1 MRRWSSAPGARS
13 ADHSAR
19 SAGAFRVFYFSKKC
33 FIRFCSMA
41 TWTGEPQVKWKVYL
55 VKLKVIN
62 LNASFCLKLKK
73 TRVFRFFPGESHFD
87 FASLTFE
94 MLVEQQITRCLDD
107 FFAAIFRFWRK
118 RPGSENLNFPEIWKV
133 KTFWQVDTISLI
145 QRVTFTGWSSGR
157 KHLDSAGIA
166 RWKFHF
172 SFIEQENIDQ
182 EAIGSWREVTLT
194 IWRRQWGVSLVFTCF
209 RRLPVPL
216 AGFPP
221 LGAVFLLPTHFHVAE
236 WVECERQ
243 LFHSYLLPAVDLCSW
258 WTCEVNVLAHQ
269 CLTRSWFRL
278 PSGPTFDDIPSTDLI
293 CRILDPFPLPTPALR
308 EFFSLFFLRYLLAC
322 CLE

>member
-62 LNASFCLKLKK
+62 LNASFCLKLK

-107 FFAAIFRFWRK
+107 FFAAIFRLWSK
-118 RPGSENLNFPEIWKV
+118 RPGSGNLNFPEIWKV
-133 KTFWQVDTISLI
+133 ETFWQVDTISLI

-221 LGAVFLLPTHFHVAE
+221 LGAVFPSSYAE

-243 LFHSYLLPAVDLCSW
+243 LFHFFPFLLLISAADEPAR
-258 WTCEVNVLAHQ
+258 WTSL
-269 CLTRSWFRL
+269 LTSVWLGRDSASPPGPLLMIFRR
-278 PSGPTFDDIPSTDLI
+278 
-293 CRILDPFPLPTPALR
+293 RI
-308 EFFSLFFLRYLLAC
+308 
-322 CLE
+322 